1 MKIINKKYFREYEE
15 LETMEAGI
23 SLLGSEVKQIKM
35 SSIKIDDEFPS
46 NDLMTGCTL
55 LMQKSQTTNFAF
67 PQGYD
72 PRRSRKLLMHKK
84 EILRLETKM
93 SRGGNYTLAPKSC
106 YTKGQLIKIEVGLV
120 RGRKDIEK
128 KNLERRRDIARS
140 QAFEAKE
147 WTKE

>member
-23 SLLGSEVKQIKM
+23 SLLGSEVKQIKTGN
-35 SSIKIDDEFPS
+35 IKIDDAFVKRLDDGMYLINAEIP
-46 NDLMTGCTL
+46 NY
-55 LMQKSQTTNFAF
+55 KFAF
-67 PQGYD
+67 PLGYD
-72 PRRSRKLLMHKK
+72 PRRSRKLLLHKK

-128 KNLERRRDIARS
+128 KNLQRKRDIARS
-140 QAFEAKE
+140 QAFDAKE
-147 WTKE
+147 YTKQ